1 MKILILNFRDIR
13 NPAAGGSEVAT
24 HEMAKRWVS
33 WGHAVT
39 LFAPKYPGGLAEED
53 FEGVHIIRRGGRYT
67 VYWQAFRYYQK
78 NLRGRC
84 DLVIDEINTV
94 PFLAHLYA
102 GVPVVALIHQL
113 AREVWFYEARFPLSL
128 VGYLLEPLYLRLY
141 QRVPAMTISRST
153 AKDLLQVGI
162 ERVWVLTLGINVE
175 PLVSLP
181 PKAEGDPQ
189 LLFVGRVVPSKRV
202 HVAIE
207 AMPKILAVYP
217 KAKLLV
223 AGDLGVKHYACRLW
237 RLICQ
242 KGLASHVRL
251 LGYLPKAEKLAK
263 MQEATVL
270 LVTSVREGWGL
281 VVVEANAMG
290 TPAVVYNVHGLR
302 DSVHDGETGVVCP
315 QNTPEELGRAVV
327 ALLKDKDRYEKIRRQ
342 AWEWSRELNWDTTA
356 REALDFLEKVAA
368 KQTG

>member
-1 MKILILNFRDIR
+1 VKILILNFRDIR
-13 NPAAGGSEVAT
+13 NPSAGGSEVAT
-24 HEMAKRWVS
+24 HEMVKRWVT
-33 WGHAVT
+33 WGHEVT
-39 LFAPKYPGGLAEED
+39 LFTSRYPGCLTEED

-78 NLRGRC
+78 NLRGRF

-94 PFLAHLYA
+94 PFLAHLYV

-141 QRVPAMTISRST
+141 RQVPVLTISRST
-153 AKDLLQVGI
+153 AEDLIKVGI
-162 ERVWVLTLGINVE
+162 KRVWVLTLGINVE
-175 PLVSLP
+175 PLSSLS
-181 PKAEGDPQ
+181 PKAEGDPL

-207 AMPKILAVYP
+207 ALPKILTVYP
-217 KAKLLV
+217 QAKLHI
-223 AGDLGVKHYACRLW
+223 AGDLGVKHYARRLW
-237 RLICQ
+237 RLIRQ

-251 LGYLPKAEKLAK
+251 LGYLPKVEKLAK
-263 MQEATVL
+263 MQEATLL

-302 DSVHDGETGVVCP
+302 DSVHNGETGVVCSK
-315 QNTPEELGRAVV
+315 NSPEELGRAVV
-327 ALLKDKDRYEKIRRQ
+327 TMLKDKERYKEIRHQ
-342 AWEWSRELNWDTTA
+342 AWEWSRELNWDKTA
-356 REALDFLEKVAA
+356 REALDFLEEIAA
-368 KQTG
+368 RETE